1 MGETEDNY
9 IKILFRFHNELWAG
23 MDVETMWATLIDKE
37 KGLYKIDNIPFYA
50 PLVAS
55 DDIVFAEYDESEK
68 MLCYRKTV
76 EHSGN
81 SIVQVFLMN
90 KKYDIAQIRDIFKNL
105 GCISEGVNDTF
116 FSMEIPFGISYWPVK
131 QKLKGL
137 ELEKIIAY
145 AEPCLSQKHSSL
157 QP

>member
-1 MGETEDNY
+1 MGEAEDNY
-9 IKILFRFHNELWAG
+9 VKILFRFHNELWPG
-23 MDVETMWATLIDKE
+23 MDVETMWATIVDKE
-37 KGLYKIDNIPFYA
+37 KRLYKIDSIPFYA

-68 MLCYRKTV
+68 MLSYRKTV

-90 KKYDIAQIRDIFKNL
+90 KKHSITQIRDTFKNR
-105 GCISEGVNDTF
+105 GCVSEGANDNF
-116 FSMEIPFGISYWPVK
+116 FSMEIPFKISYRLVK
-131 QKLKGL
+131 QKLKQL
-137 ELEKIIAY
+137 ESEKIIAY

-157 QP
+157 